1 MGQEMHSIMVS
12 NAMSVKELNGNIS
25 VIMTSVNA
33 SPRLD
38 VRLGEVTLEDWMPL
52 HFSGIMAGSKIQ
64 VLNPYVGVTI
74 LNNHGTEIF
83 WRLERKDS
91 IKEVKAKLTRAQSSA
106 PMTFYLCYGITEK
119 ENKIDE
125 RRGFQHGGLSAE
137 GIRLYFITEGKYFNE
152 LADDETVEH
161 YKIKDGINLYLLSY
175 RWT

>member
-1 MGQEMHSIMVS
+1 MNFSQRLLYQSGRMKSNVRLLQGQTVLEDDRKLCEYFLPEGATISALFEPDVDINVEVTMGQEMHSIMVS

-52 HFSGIMAGSKIQ
+52 HFSEIMAGSKIQ

-91 IKEVKAKLTRAQSSA
+91 IKDVKAKL
-106 PMTFYLCYGITEK
+106 
-119 ENKIDE
+119 E
-125 RRGFQHGGLSAE
+125 R
-137 GIRLYFITEGKYFNE
+137 
-152 LADDETVEH
+152 
-161 YKIKDGINLYLLSY
+161 NLQLQ
-175 RWT
+175 